1 MAFWIALT
9 VLLLAVVGGIAFVV
23 VGGLRLWRDMK
34 RASALLGGEVDRI
47 SESSRQIEVHLAQA
61 DAASARLTAA
71 TGRLSTSRSQ
81 LDVQLAAVREARAQ
95 VRRTFWFVPGL

>member
-1 MAFWIALT
+1 MAFWIALA

-23 VGGLRLWRDMK
+23 VRGLRLWRDMK

-61 DAASARLTAA
+61 DAASARLNAA
-71 TGRLSTSRSQ
+71 TDRLSTSRSQ
-81 LDVQLAAVREARAQ
+81 LEVQLAAVREARAQ